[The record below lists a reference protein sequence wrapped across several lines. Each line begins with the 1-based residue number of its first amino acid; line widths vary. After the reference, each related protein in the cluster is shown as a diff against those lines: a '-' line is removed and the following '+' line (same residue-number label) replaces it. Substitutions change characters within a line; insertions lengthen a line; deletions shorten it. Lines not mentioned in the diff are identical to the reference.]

1 MTEVRFARLARWEH
15 ILIVGHGRRDPESG
29 QTLAEYAVVLAGI
42 AVVCVVAA
50 LFLGAAIGSRV
61 GGTAQPA
68 PPAPFQPPVPA
79 PQLVWPTRLENCED
93 GGWRNFVQFDN
104 EAECKDYVNGLT
116 P

>member
-1 MTEVRFARLARWEH
+1 MTGVRFATPARRKQ
-15 ILIVGHGRRDPESG
+15 IPIVRDGRRSPESG

-50 LFLGAAIGSRV
+50 LFLSAVIGSNV
-61 GGTAQPA
+61 GATVKPA
-68 PPAPFQPPVPA
+68 PPAPFQPPA
-79 PQLVWPTRLENCED
+79 PPPRLVWPTKLEECED

-104 EAECKDYVNGLT
+104 EVGCKDYVNGLT